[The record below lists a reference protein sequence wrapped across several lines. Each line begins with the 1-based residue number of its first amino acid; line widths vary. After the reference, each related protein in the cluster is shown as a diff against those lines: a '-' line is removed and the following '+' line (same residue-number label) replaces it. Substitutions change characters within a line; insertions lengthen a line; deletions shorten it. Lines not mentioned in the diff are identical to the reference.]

1 MNIIINNEY
10 ITFENLSD
18 FDLGQTLECGQCFH
32 FEKIDEDE
40 YAFVAYDNL
49 YVGKQEEDKLIV
61 QTFRP
66 GDVSQLVNYLDLNR
80 DYAKI
85 KKELLKRDNKLKAA
99 IHEKGEVRILN
110 QEFSETLMSFIIS
123 QNKQIPHIKKIVA
136 DISKKYGAY
145 LGSANGSDFYS
156 FPDIKT
162 LSKIEINDY
171 KELKTGFRAPY
182 LYDASVKLNSYVDE
196 LNIVNKERVEIDNII
211 KRDIFGQLNVN
222 EAREKLKEIKGVGDK
237 VANCV
242 NLFSLSYRNA
252 FPIDVWIKR
261 IMEDIYFKNE
271 VSKEEIQE
279 YAEKLYGEL
288 GGYAQQYLFF
298 YGRDKGLGK

>member
-1 MNIIINNEY
+1 MNIICNDEY

-32 FEKIDEDE
+32 FEKIDENE
-40 YAFVAYDNL
+40 YAFAVYDNL
-49 YVGKQEEDKLIV
+49 YVGKQKDGKLIV
-61 QTFRP
+61 QTFKP
-66 GDVSQLVNYLDLNR
+66 SDPNLLVNYLDLNR

-85 KKELLKRDNKLKAA
+85 KKELLKRDKQLKDA
-99 IHEKGEVRILN
+99 IHDKGGVRILN

-136 DISKKYGAY
+136 DISKKYGDY
-145 LGSANGSDFYS
+145 LGTANGINFYS

-162 LSKIEINDY
+162 LSKIEIDDY

-182 LYDASVKLNSYVDE
+182 LYDAANTLNSYVNE
-196 LNIVNKERVEIDNII
+196 LNIAFKDRVQVDNRI
-211 KRDIFGQLNVN
+211 KKDIFGKLNAD

-242 NLFSLSYRNA
+242 NLFALSYRDA

-261 IMEDIYFKNE
+261 IMEDNYFKKE
-271 VSKEEIQE
+271 VSKEEIQAF
-279 YAEKLYGEL
+279 AEKLYGEL

-298 YGRDKGLGK
+298 YGRDKGQGK